1 MGLGDR
7 LGRIVKKEEKRSTP
21 HEVDSGV
28 PRGMEKE
35 KIIKDDGRYL
45 IYYRFG
51 DEPEGP
57 RRGKQTCEPD
67 TGPKT
72 GNLSAQGHGTH
83 FPKAKECGTCQS

>member
-35 KIIKDDGRYL
+35 KIINIEFNEAKTML
-45 IYYRFG
+45 I
-51 DEPEGP
+51 
-57 RRGKQTCEPD
+57 KI
-67 TGPKT
+67 
-72 GNLSAQGHGTH
+72 L
-83 FPKAKECGTCQS
+83 